1 MRWFY
6 VCPVCKNKDK
16 KYLAIN
22 EKGIYCRKCI
32 LLSKSNYASKNKYLN
47 QSIINANLKYQLSKT
62 QLKASNQILNYV
74 KNNKSVIV
82 NAVCGAGKTEL
93 VYQSIE
99 YMLNQN
105 KIVAFAVPRKDVVI
119 EIYNRLVKDYP
130 NVDVSCVY
138 GGNTSKVTGQLIVLT
153 THQLFRYKR
162 YFDLLILD
170 EADAYPFYGN
180 QLLNEF
186 LYQSIKGP
194 IIYLSATIKDSYLKQ
209 CKNIVLVNKRFHNHD
224 IPIPKVI
231 RYYFF
236 NKIDTLK
243 KIISLERKKPILIFV
258 PTISVGKKLSHI
270 LNIPFVYSSYKH
282 KQEYVDMFKES
293 KISILITTSILE
305 RGITLKNVQVIV
317 YEASHQLFDES
328 SLIQI
333 AGRVGRKIDAPTGN
347 VYFLTNKKTTSI
359 NLCIKKLKQKNKAI
373 V

>member
-47 QSIINANLKYQLSKT
+47 QSTIKANLKYQLSKA
-62 QLKASNQILNYV
+62 QLKASNQVLNYV

-105 KIVAFAVPRKDVVI
+105 KIVAFAVPRRDVVI

-153 THQLFRYKR
+153 THQLFRYKS

-258 PTISVGKKLSHI
+258 PTISVGKKLSLI
-270 LNIPFVYSSYKH
+270 LNIPFVYSSYKY
-282 KQEYVDMFKES
+282 KQEYIDMFKEN

-317 YEASHQLFDES
+317 YEASHKLFDES

-333 AGRVGRKIDAPTGN
+333 SGRVGRKIDAPSGN
-347 VYFLTNKKTTSI
+347 VYFLTNKKTHSI
-359 NLCIKKLKQKNKAI
+359 NQCIKKLKQKNKAI